1 MGAKIDHD
9 QIAVTHKVARG
20 SGETA
25 NSAAVSSMAMRISI
39 ALVPRG
45 NEFLYCFCGWQVIWC
60 APRNVLTLHKF
71 WIQDTLWHAYS
82 QGRFQVERHQKTLSC
97 KAHCLADEGIDI
109 GRLLDLLCGRRAAAV
124 AGAGFD
130 P

>member
-20 SGETA
+20 SGETS
-25 NSAAVSSMAMRISI
+25 NLVCPTD
-39 ALVPRG
+39 ALI
-45 NEFLYCFCGWQVIWC
+45 LQ
-60 APRNVLTLHKF
+60 KF
-71 WIQDTLWHAYS
+71 WIQDTLWRKYS
-82 QGRFQVERHQKTLSC
+82 QGRFQAERHQNTLAC

-124 AGAGFD
+124 AGAAFD